1 MISEIVLFR
10 LPNGMSRAD
19 AMTKYR
25 ARVPMWQANP
35 TLFTKPFCSMKRPG
49 AAVAFISG
57 RPSRLP
63 RKRMAPLLKRQSS
76 RSSARNLS
84 SSISKHPS

>member
-25 ARVPMWQANP
+25 SRAY
-35 TLFTKPFCSMKRPG
+35 
-49 AAVAFISG
+49 VAG
-57 RPSRLP
+57 
-63 RKRMAPLLKRQSS
+63 
-76 RSSARNLS
+76 
-84 SSISKHPS
+84 